1 MRHPTIPFTLL
12 PIFLLLLC
20 AVPAWAAAGKGRA
33 AAPVQ
38 PVSGT
43 SMLDSVEAALA
54 YNPELK
60 ASQERRQVTSHAVD
74 KARAGFFPSIAVEA
88 GAGFSQRNDAGTR
101 AYKEWEKVRGYGD
114 AGMRLIQ
121 PLFQGGYT
129 TADVAA
135 RRAQFNAADSDLE
148 DSGTSLTF
156 QAIVAHV
163 EVLRRSELVT
173 LAKNNVKE
181 HANILT
187 TVRKRYS
194 GQIATVGELH
204 QVEGRHSRAKATL
217 SAYESALDAAHASYL
232 NATGK
237 PARNLVGAP
246 SPGKAY
252 ASLDEARE
260 ICLAGN
266 KRIQSA
272 MHEVAMASGEKDMA
286 KSRFYPSINL
296 EAGPSWHNRD
306 SYTNSMVSEMS
317 VGLRLKWDLLSGGED
332 VANVAMAG
340 ARIRQARQNLHAV
353 MDSLNR
359 DIESTFSLYKSSLD
373 QIGMYAEAKKSSR
386 LARDDYYR
394 QFISAQRSL
403 LDVLDAENDYFYAA
417 GQQVMCQGD
426 RVIAGYRLLAL
437 SGDLLAS
444 LGLDP
449 KRLRVNTPTTVDNAD
464 NLRFAFPTPLR
475 GK

>member
-1 MRHPTIPFTLL
+1 MFPC
-12 PIFLLLLC
+12 LLLC
-20 AVPAWAAAGKGRA
+20 AGPALAAG
-33 AAPVQ
+33 V
-38 PVSGT
+38 

-60 ASQERRQVTSHAVD
+60 SSQERRQVTGHAVD
-74 KARAGFFPSIAVEA
+74 KARSGFFPSIAAEA
-88 GAGFSQRNDAGTR
+88 GSGFSQRNDAATR
-101 AYKEWEKVRGYGD
+101 AYKEGEMVRGYGD
-114 AGMRLIQ
+114 AGLRLTQ
-121 PLFQGGYT
+121 PIYQGGYT
-129 TADVAA
+129 TADVAT
-135 RRAQFNAADSDLE
+135 RRAQFNAADSELE
-148 DSGTSLTF
+148 DRGASLAF

-163 EVLRRSELVT
+163 EVLRRAELVA

-181 HANILT
+181 HAGILN

-204 QVEGRHSRAKATL
+204 QVEGRHARAKATL

-232 NATGK
+232 SATGK
-237 PARNLVGAP
+237 PAHDLARAP
-246 SPGKAY
+246 SPSRVY
-252 ASLDEARE
+252 ADLDEARQN
-260 ICLAGN
+260 CLAGN

-272 MHEVAMASGEKDMA
+272 MHEVAAASGEKDMA

-306 SYTNSMVSEMS
+306 SYGNSMVAEVSA
-317 VGLRLKWDLLSGGED
+317 GLRLKWDLLSGGED

-340 ARIRQARQNLHAV
+340 ARIRQARQNLHAI
-353 MDSLNR
+353 MDSLNK
-359 DIESTFSLYKSSLD
+359 DIESTYSLYRSSQD
-373 QIGMYAEAKKSSR
+373 QIGMYEEAKKSSR
-386 LARDDYYR
+386 LAREDYYR
-394 QFISAQRSL
+394 QFLSAQRSL

-437 SGDLLAS
+437 NGELLSS

-449 KRLRVNTPTTVDNAD
+449 GRLRVDTPTTAENAD

-475 GK
+475 KK